1 MRAATTRAKA
11 LSAISERGALLVY
24 PIANRKEP
32 RSLWSAL
39 YPRSAMHWA
48 WDETA
53 DDRVVG
59 LWHLRV
65 ELARSRK
72 VVYAKWYRGRAVF
85 FSREFFTDML
95 SAIAPWTISPSS
107 EAREIMGLLEENSPR
122 STKDV
127 RREAGLRGK
136 QGERVW
142 QRSLKELWEALSI
155 VGTGEVDDG
164 AFPSLE
170 IGATRSI
177 FEDLWEE
184 AARME
189 RGGAIARAERRLG
202 AEPTFLRHFRETLEL
217 ATSPEL

>member
-1 MRAATTRAKA
+1 MRAATARTKA
-11 LSAISERGALLVY
+11 LSAISEGGALLVY

-39 YPRSAMHWA
+39 YPRSSMHWA

-53 DDRVVG
+53 DDRVVE
-59 LWHLRV
+59 LWHLRE

-85 FSREFFTDML
+85 FSRELFTDML
-95 SAIAPWTISPSS
+95 SAIAPWTIATTF
-107 EAREIMGLLEENSPR
+107 EAGEIMSLLEENSPQ

-127 RREAGLRGK
+127 RREAGLRGR

-142 QRSLKELWEALSI
+142 ERCMKELWQTLSI
-155 VGTGEVDDG
+155 VGTGEGDDG
-164 AFPSLE
+164 SFPSLE

-177 FEDLWEE
+177 FEDLWED
-184 AARME
+184 AARRE
-189 RGGAIARAERRLG
+189 RSTAIADTERRLG
-202 AEPTFLRHFRETLEL
+202 IQPAFLRQFRELR
-217 ATSPEL
+217 TSSRDAD

>member
-59 LWHLRV
+59 LWHLRE

-85 FSREFFTDML
+85 FSRELFTDML
-95 SAIAPWTISPSS
+95 SAIAPWTISPSF

-189 RGGAIARAERRLG
+189 RGAAIARAERRLG
-202 AEPTFLRHFRETLEL
+202 PEPAFLRHFRETMEL
-217 ATSPEL
+217 VPSPDR

>member
-1 MRAATTRAKA
+1 MRAATARAKA

-24 PIANRKEP
+24 PLANRKDP

-48 WDETA
+48 WDESA

-59 LWHLRV
+59 LWHLRE

-85 FSREFFTDML
+85 FSRDLFTDML
-95 SAIAPWTISPSS
+95 AAIAPWTIETSF
-107 EAREIMGLLEENSPR
+107 EAGEIMGLLDENSPQ
-122 STKDV
+122 STKNV
-127 RREAGLRGK
+127 RREAGLRGR

-142 QRSLKELWEALSI
+142 QRCLKELWEALLI

-164 AFPSLE
+164 SFPSLE

-184 AARME
+184 AARKD
-189 RGGAIARAERRLG
+189 RRAAIEDAERRL
-202 AEPTFLRHFRETLEL
+202 EPAFLRHFRESMEPVPS
-217 ATSPEL
+217 TSSGP

>member
-1 MRAATTRAKA
+1 MRAAATESKA
-11 LSAISERGALLVY
+11 LAAIREHGALLVY
-24 PIANRKEP
+24 PIANRKAP

-39 YPRSAMHWA
+39 YPRSEMYWA

-59 LWHLRV
+59 LWHLR
-65 ELARSRK
+65 ERLAHGRK
-72 VVYAKWYRGRAVF
+72 VVYVKWFRGRAAF
-85 FSREFFTDML
+85 FSRELFVDML
-95 SAIAPWTISPSS
+95 AATAPWNESASF
-107 EAREIMGLLEENSPR
+107 EAREILDVLEENSPR

-142 QRSLKELWEALSI
+142 QRCLKELWEGLFI

-170 IGATRSI
+170 IGATRLI
-177 FEDLWEE
+177 FEDLWDQ
-184 AARME
+184 AALEDREDARRRARE
-189 RGGAIARAERRLG
+189 RLAP
-202 AEPTFLRHFRETLEL
+202 EPGFLRHFDEILTR
-217 ATSPEL
+217 AS